1 MNKLNTLV
9 ASLALIASA
18 SASAAVMTIDNYAL
32 NANASTAVVGGT
44 GAGATRLITF
54 GGGTI
59 SDFAGVRPGTT
70 DGVRA
75 LELSNSGDQSGTVTA
90 TYSGIT
96 GIEASTAGYQVVFTV
111 IRAQGSLDAPNT
123 AQVIIGTG
131 LGTYSAS
138 PGAKN
143 ETVYSGV
150 FSTLSSG
157 FSLTLTGIPA
167 LDADIRIVNVGIATC
182 SSVRT
187 PGVVA
192 GNFQGVTNPGPIVG
206 TIGGTSV
213 NGNTVSCGTVPA
225 PASLALL
232 GLGFAGLSTFRR
244 KAK

>member
-9 ASLALIASA
+9 AALALVASA
-18 SASAAVMTIDNYAL
+18 GASAAIITIDNYAL
-32 NANASTAVVGGT
+32 DTKTSTAVVGGT
-44 GAGATRLITF
+44 GAGATRVITN
-54 GGGTI
+54 GGGTV
-59 SDFAGVRPGTT
+59 SDFGGVRAGAT
-70 DGVRA
+70 DGIRA

-123 AQVIIGTG
+123 AQVLIGSG
-131 LGTYSAS
+131 LGIYSAS

-167 LDADIRIVNVGIATC
+167 LDADIRIVNVGIASC

-192 GNFQGVTNPGPIVG
+192 NGNGGVAIG

-213 NGNTVSCGTVPA
+213 TGTTVSCGTVPA

-244 KAK
+244 KAR